1 MFNYV
6 IIHNESFHYIFENTY
21 WKIKFDLV
29 GVENSKFKI
38 QNFKG
43 NCQKNKIALGL
54 IDKFF
59 YIFRLFKNYNLF
71 TFQRFFKLFF
81 NIQFRHIINSSEPFR
96 HFHSIF
102 HLLIS
107 FLLLIFLM
115 LLRVYHHLLRRG
127 YFVIF
132 VYFDNFTGLKG
143 LIYVHILQILK
154 GVSFILPSAVENH
167 HDY

>member
-1 MFNYV
+1 MK
-6 IIHNESFHYIFENTY
+6 IFHYLFENTY
-21 WKIKFDLV
+21 WKMKFDLV
-29 GVENSKFKI
+29 RVENSKFKI
-38 QNFKG
+38 QNLKG
-43 NCQKNKIALGL
+43 NCHKNKIALGL
-54 IDKFF
+54 IDTNF

-71 TFQRFFKLFF
+71 TFQWFFKLFF
-81 NIQFRHIINSSEPFR
+81 NIQFRHIINSSESSR
-96 HFHSIF
+96 QFHSIF

-107 FLLLIFLM
+107 FLLFIFNM

-132 VYFDNFTGLKG
+132 VNFNNFTGLQG
-143 LIYVHILQILK
+143 VIYVHILQILK